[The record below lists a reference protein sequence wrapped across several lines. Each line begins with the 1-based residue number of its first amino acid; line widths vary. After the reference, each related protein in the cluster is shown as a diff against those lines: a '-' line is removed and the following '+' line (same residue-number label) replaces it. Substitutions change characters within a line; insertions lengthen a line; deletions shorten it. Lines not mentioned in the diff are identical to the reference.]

1 MGVQT
6 AARIGRKTPPSRG
19 HSSLSRSVQP
29 AARSM
34 RATTTRFSQVRT
46 AVLHG
51 RWSASFHPVRRIASP
66 DGSSRIAYSSGRKG
80 PNDRQLY
87 WKAAGGAGAE
97 EPVLT
102 GLSVRLSAWL
112 YACRTAI
119 AAVIVDLPHSSNADV
134 VPVAQCM
141 REVVRGNSWNP
152 PTAQPTLI
160 TEGYRTGEGM
170 RRFILHVNLIETL
183 AH

>member
-1 MGVQT
+1 
-6 AARIGRKTPPSRG
+6 
-19 HSSLSRSVQP
+19 
-29 AARSM
+29 
-34 RATTTRFSQVRT
+34 
-46 AVLHG
+46 
-51 RWSASFHPVRRIASP
+51 
-66 DGSSRIAYSSGRKG
+66 
-80 PNDRQLY
+80 
-87 WKAAGGAGAE
+87 
-97 EPVLT
+97 
-102 GLSVRLSAWL
+102 
-112 YACRTAI
+112 
-119 AAVIVDLPHSSNADV
+119 LPHSSNADV